1 MTIASV
7 EKKSNFVG
15 MFMRKDNTCLTV
27 DVEELTFP
35 VIVPRI
41 VWICMNFEFIY
52 VFCQRTVI
60 KKSVGGNSK

>member
-27 DVEELTFP
+27 DVEEPTFP
-35 VIVPRI
+35 VLFRELFESA
-41 VWICMNFEFIY
+41 WILNLFTSFAEE
-52 VFCQRTVI
+52 QLLKNR
-60 KKSVGGNSK
+60 